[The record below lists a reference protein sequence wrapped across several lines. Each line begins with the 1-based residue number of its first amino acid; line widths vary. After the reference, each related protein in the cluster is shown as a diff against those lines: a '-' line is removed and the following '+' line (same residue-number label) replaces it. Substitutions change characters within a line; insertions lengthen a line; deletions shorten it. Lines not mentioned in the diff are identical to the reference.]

1 MLYLRGVTGEG
12 ARTNDTTGS
21 RWARWR
27 TWDPWVLVC
36 ALAALLVYLLRG
48 FDDGLTRDMAVYAY
62 GGQQVAEGVP
72 PYAAIL
78 NRAGPLAHLVP
89 GFGAWV
95 ARQVGVDDLLGMR
108 VLLMLVAVAA
118 VAAIYLAGRDL
129 FRSRAAGLASAA
141 ALLCFEGFIRA
152 AVQGPREKTTMV
164 LFLSLALLAMVRQR
178 WATAGAMIALGTLTW
193 QPVAFP
199 AIAGVSVAALL
210 GAQEG
215 RVAALVRIAVGGLIP
230 TVITVVAY
238 AAVGRLQLFVDCFYL
253 INARYTNQ
261 ASLVDRPLR
270 LWNNIGWGYGWSVWV
285 MYVGALTVV
294 VAAAVSLARPSR
306 YEPRSASLVGL
317 GVTAVVCLLWSLVA
331 FNTWAD
337 AFFLLPAAA
346 LGIGALAWL
355 LRHWLPPRPLVA
367 VTVAWALV
375 ATGFSAA
382 YASTDG
388 NHRLP
393 LQRAEAELVM
403 GLLPPGSELL
413 CIGSPEP
420 LVLLHRRNPVRLQL
434 FGNGL
439 VDYVDDTWPSGLRG
453 YARWIERRA
462 PAALVVGKRYQWL
475 RPVLRRSY
483 VRVGEGKFRWFIQRD
498 VPRDTIEQL
507 KELLPPR

>member
-1 MLYLRGVTGEG
+1 MLYGRGVTGAG
-12 ARTNDTTGS
+12 AGTDETSGT
-21 RWARWR
+21 RWARLR
-27 TWDPWVLVC
+27 TGDPWVLVC
-36 ALAALLVYLLRG
+36 ALAALVVYLLRG
-48 FDDGLTRDMAVYAY
+48 FEDGLTRDMAVYAY

-89 GFGAWV
+89 GIGAWV
-95 ARQVGVDDLLGMR
+95 AGQVGVDDLLGMR

-118 VAAIYLAGRDL
+118 VATVYLVGRDL
-129 FRSRAAGLASAA
+129 TRSRVAGLASAA

-178 WATAGAMIALGTLTW
+178 WGTAGAMIALGTLTW

-199 AIAGVSVAALL
+199 AIAGVAVAALL

-230 TVITVVAY
+230 TIITVVAY
-238 AAVGRLQLFVDCFYL
+238 AAVGRLQLFIDCFYL
-253 INARYTNQ
+253 INARYTDQ
-261 ASLVDRPLR
+261 ASLVDRPLP
-270 LWNNIGWGYGWSVWV
+270 LWDNIRWGYGWSVWV
-285 MYVGALTVV
+285 MYLGALTVV
-294 VAAAVSLARPSR
+294 VAAVVSLARRSR

-317 GVTAVVCLLWSLVA
+317 GVAAVVCLLWSLAA

-337 AFFLLPAAA
+337 AFFLLPVAAV
-346 LGIGALAWL
+346 GIGVLASL
-355 LRHWLPPRPLVA
+355 LRRWLPPRPVAA

-382 YASTDG
+382 YASTEGD
-388 NHRLP
+388 HLLP

-403 GLLPPGSELL
+403 GVLPPGSELL
-413 CIGSPEP
+413 CIESPAP
-420 LVLLHRRNPVRLQL
+420 LVLLQRRNAVRLQL

-439 VDYVDDTWPSGLRG
+439 VDYVEDTWPGGVRG
-453 YARWIERRA
+453 FARWIERRA
-462 PAALVVGKRYQWL
+462 PAALVVGKRHRWL

-483 VRVGEGKFRWFIQRD
+483 VRVSEGNFLWFIRRD
-498 VPRDTIEQL
+498 VPQDTIDQL
-507 KELLPPR
+507 TELLPPR